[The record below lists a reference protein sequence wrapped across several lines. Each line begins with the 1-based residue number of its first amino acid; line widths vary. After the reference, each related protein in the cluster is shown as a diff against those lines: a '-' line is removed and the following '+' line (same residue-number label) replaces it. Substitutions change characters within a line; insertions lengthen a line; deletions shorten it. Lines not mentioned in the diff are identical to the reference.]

1 MKIFLPICLL
11 SYALTSSA
19 QEAFEVGP
27 KATDKLPGG
36 KEADG
41 IIGDFVLRNDVVEA
55 VISSDRPLRR
65 ANMSTF
71 YGAGGITP
79 GCLFD
84 LTLRGKNNDQLT
96 LFGPHGQRGDVSHV
110 RITEA
115 GKTGAATIQVV
126 VSAASND
133 GLAKRHEYRIDS
145 VMQGVLITTTYHNQ
159 SGQDRKGAI
168 DDYVKPVGRGGKF
181 NNIRWIDAVDP
192 ADKCGYA
199 IGWLEGDGGRGSKL
213 IPAPR
218 TVTLKPGEKKSY
230 TRYLAVGSSPA
241 EAVGEVLSYSL
252 VAGTGMLTGT
262 ITGKGQPIP
271 DATALIKLGKE
282 QSMPA
287 YPDEQGK
294 FSVHLPP
301 GNYGVEVTAR
311 GRETFQAMVTV
322 KDDVNL
328 TRINPNLGPASG
340 VQFAVTN
347 EAGNSI
353 PCKAQ
358 FIGIEDTQ
366 TPNLGP
372 QNRAHGCVDQ
382 WHSERGEFFVAL
394 DPGKYKIIVT
404 RGIEHSHLE
413 RGIVVKA
420 GETVA
425 LEGTLKRLVK
435 TPGWV
440 STDFHNHSTPSGDN
454 QCGTD
459 DRIINLA
466 AEHIEFA
473 PATEHNR
480 IYDWAPHI
488 RKLGLANEI
497 GTIIGMELTGAG
509 AGSHFN
515 CFPLTPK
522 TFIQD
527 HGAPAHQND
536 PRLNAITLR
545 DWGGPRA
552 DRWLHINHPDM
563 VEKFIDRN
571 ADGRPDGGY
580 AGFENLID
588 GLETQN
594 YGTSQI
600 LSGVPYRIQKRG
612 GREYVR
618 QNREFIWLQLLNR
631 GHGYHAIAVCDAHSV
646 YGNGVGG
653 WRTYVKSNT
662 DIPAKIDWREI
673 SRNAKAGR
681 MILTTG
687 PFLEV
692 STQDGAIAGG
702 YTRLNNEVE
711 LHVRVQCT
719 DWIDIDR
726 VQVLINGRQYPALN
740 FTRTTHKDLFGE
752 GVVKFDQ
759 KLRIPL
765 SEDSHLIVVAYGEN
779 HDLKKGY
786 GTSTQSSIKPCAY
799 NNPIFVDIDGNGF
812 KPNGDNLNW
821 PLPVNGLTV
830 ETVKAMLAG
839 RKIENK

>member
-1 MKIFLPICLL
+1 MKIFIPICIL
-11 SYALTSSA
+11 SFSLISSA
-19 QEAFEVGP
+19 QEAFEIGP
-27 KATDKLPGG
+27 KDTDKLPGG

-55 VISSDRPLRR
+55 LISSDRTLRR

-96 LFGPHGQRGDVSHV
+96 IFGPHGQRGDVSHV

-115 GKTGAATIQVV
+115 GKTGTGIIQTV
-126 VSAASND
+126 VSAASNN
-133 GLAKRHEYRIDS
+133 GLEKRHEYRIDS
-145 VMQGVLITTTYHNQ
+145 VMQGILITTTYHNR
-159 SGQDRKGAI
+159 SGQDRKGSI

-218 TVTLKPGEKKSY
+218 TVTLKPDEKKSY
-230 TRYLAVGSSPA
+230 TRYLAVGHSPA

-252 VAGTGMLTGT
+252 VAGTGMLRGN
-262 ITGKGQPIP
+262 ITGKGQPAP
-271 DATALIKLGKE
+271 DAMALIKQGE

-301 GNYGVEVTAR
+301 NNYEITITDR
-311 GRETFQAMVTV
+311 GRKTYEGMVTV
-322 KDDVNL
+322 KNDVNP
-328 TRINPNLGPASG
+328 TRVEAELGLLSG
-340 VQFAVTN
+340 VQFAITN

-353 PCKAQ
+353 PCKVQ
-358 FIGIEDTQ
+358 FIGIKDTK

-394 DPGKYKIIVT
+394 DPGNYKVIVT

-413 RGIVVKA
+413 QTLEVKT
-420 GETVA
+420 GKSVT
-425 LEGTLKRLVK
+425 LKGTLKRLVK

-459 DRIINLA
+459 DRIISLV

-488 RKLGLANEI
+488 KKLGLTGEI
-497 GTIIGMELTGAG
+497 STVVGLELTGG
-509 AGSHFN
+509 GPGSHYN
-515 CFPLTPK
+515 CFPLLPK
-522 TFIQD
+522 PFTQD
-527 HGAPAHQND
+527 NGAPVHASD

-545 DWGGPRA
+545 NWGGKRA

-563 VEKFIDRN
+563 IEKFIDRN

-580 AGFENLID
+580 TGLENLID
-588 GLETQN
+588 GVETAN
-594 YGTSQI
+594 YSPGRI
-600 LSGVPYRIQKRG
+600 LDNAPYYIRRSG
-612 GREYVR
+612 GREQLR
-618 QNREFIWLQLLNR
+618 QNWEFIWLQLLNR
-631 GHGYHAIAVCDAHSV
+631 GHQYWGVAVSDAHSV

-653 WRTYVKSNT
+653 WRTYVKSST
-662 DIPAKIDWREI
+662 DDPSKINWKEI
-673 SRNAKAGR
+673 SRNAKAGK
-681 MILTTG
+681 MILSTG
-687 PFLEV
+687 PYLEV
-692 STQDGAIAGG
+692 STQDGATAGSL
-702 YTRLNNEVE
+702 TRLNEEVE

-719 DWIDIDR
+719 DWMDIDR
-726 VQVLINGRQYPALN
+726 VQVLINGRQYPELN
-740 FTRTTHKDLFGE
+740 FTRTTHSDLFDKS
-752 GVVKFDQ
+752 VVKFDQ
-759 KLRIPL
+759 KLRFPL

-779 HDLKKGY
+779 HDLKKGF
-786 GTSTQSSIKPCAY
+786 GTSPQSNNKPCAY
-799 NNPIFVDIDGNGF
+799 NNPIFIDIDGNGF
-812 KPNGDNLNW
+812 KPNGDNLGW
-821 PLPVNGLTV
+821 ALPVKGTTL
-830 ETVKAMLAG
+830 ETIKKRLQSQ
-839 RKIENK
+839 NKETE